1 MDVEVSAALAAAV
14 VDLVDVE
21 VSAALLAAAL
31 LAAALL
37 AAALLAAALAAAVVD
52 LLDNYSHGSSSLT
65 FLRQAVLV

>member
-1 MDVEVSAALAAAV
+1 MDVEVSAALAAAA

-21 VSAALLAAAL
+21 VSAALLAAAVLAALLAAAL

-37 AAALLAAALAAAVVD
+37 AAAIVD

-65 FLRQAVLV
+65 FLRQTVLV